1 MASKRYVHFYL
12 PCKERNDEFD
22 KVGAWNGTGYDVYTQ
37 KPHTVQVMQKT
48 VGSLV
53 IGVEDMEEELRQS
66 IAFAKLKNDENIQR
80 GKMLLDFIAEDNTP
94 EHILSSADKIAI
106 RAYRNSIKVKKEC
119 KKVK

>member
-22 KVGAWNGTGYDVYTQ
+22 KVGAWNGTGYDLYTQ

-53 IGVEDMEEELRQS
+53 IVVEDMEEELRQS
-66 IAFAKLKNDENIQR
+66 IAFAKLKNEGQTKRKGILLKNKAFP
-80 GKMLLDFIAEDNTP
+80 KMI
-94 EHILSSADKIAI
+94 
-106 RAYRNSIKVKKEC
+106 
-119 KKVK
+119 